1 MGELRN
7 RLEKRGKVWR
17 TKGYPSITGHQLGIL
32 LQMWFYS
39 KGRVDCPV
47 AGEPCWWQSARSL
60 TRKEVL
66 RQVEYTRSTSN
77 RMLKGIKS
85 YEHMLYIG
93 TGYALTP
100 MGWHLCQKIVT
111 AFPREAA
118 EAASEAAAYFRM
130 FKGEAA

>member
-17 TKGYPSITGHQLGIL
+17 PKGYPGITGHQLGIL

-60 TRKEVL
+60 TRKEVI
-66 RQVEYTRSTSN
+66 REVEYKRRTPDRLAPSH
-77 RMLKGIKS
+77 RR
-85 YEHMLYIG
+85 EIG

-100 MGWHLCQKIVT
+100 MGWALCKRIIT

-118 EAASEAAAYFRM
+118 EAEAEAMAYFRM

>member
-7 RLEKRGKVWR
+7 RLERRGKSWL
-17 TKGYPSITGHQLGIL
+17 GITGHQLGIL
-32 LQMWFYS
+32 LQMWYFS

-60 TRKEVL
+60 TRKEMVH
-66 RQVEYTRSTSN
+66 QIEYKRTSPKWPWQ
-77 RMLKGIKS
+77 RGKPDAD
-85 YEHMLYIG
+85 YIG

-100 MGWHLCQKIVT
+100 KGWALCQRIIT

-118 EAASEAAAYFRM
+118 EAEAEATRYFKHMEAA
-130 FKGEAA
+130 

>member
-7 RLEKRGKVWR
+7 RLERRGKIWR
-17 TKGYPSITGHQLGIL
+17 PQGYPGITGHQLGIL

-60 TRKEVL
+60 TRKEVI
-66 RQVEYTRSTSN
+66 RQVEFKRNSPKWPWRRSDPDA
-77 RMLKGIKS
+77 
-85 YEHMLYIG
+85 YVG
-93 TGYALTP
+93 TGYALTT
-100 MGWHLCQKIVT
+100 MGWHLCQRIVT

-118 EAASEAAAYFRM
+118 EAAEEAAAYFRM

>member
-7 RLEKRGKVWR
+7 RLERRGKVWR
-17 TKGYPSITGHQLGIL
+17 PEGYPSITGHQLGIL
-32 LQMWFYS
+32 LKMWFHS

-60 TRKEVL
+60 TRKEVI
-66 RQVEYTRSTSN
+66 RQVDYK
-77 RMLKGIKS
+77 LKHPKWPWQRGKPDAD
-85 YEHMLYIG
+85 YRG

-100 MGWHLCQKIVT
+100 MGWHLCKRIVT

-118 EAASEAAAYFRM
+118 EAEAEAAAYFRM

>member
-17 TKGYPSITGHQLGIL
+17 PKGYPNITGHQLGIL

-60 TRKEVL
+60 TRKEVI
-66 RQVEYTRSTSN
+66 REIEYKRRTFDRINETYV
-77 RMLKGIKS
+77 G
-85 YEHMLYIG
+85 H
-93 TGYALTP
+93 GYALTL
-100 MGWHLCQKIVT
+100 MGWELCQRIVK
-111 AFPREAA
+111 AFPREAVEA
-118 EAASEAAAYFRM
+118 EAEAAAYFRR